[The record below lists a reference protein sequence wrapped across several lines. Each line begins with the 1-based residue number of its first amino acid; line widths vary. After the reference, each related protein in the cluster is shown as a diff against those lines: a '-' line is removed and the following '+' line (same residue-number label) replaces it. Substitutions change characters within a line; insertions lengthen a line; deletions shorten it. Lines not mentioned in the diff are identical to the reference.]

1 MIKKQQTQQ
10 TATLNNIFFDQL
22 DLFPL
27 AKIGTFCSHLSPANY
42 LILFSSL
49 PNATHLTSNGVKLE
63 VRIRIVCFKNAKAG
77 HFKSI
82 QTFPLGNF

>member
-10 TATLNNIFFDQL
+10 TETLNNIFFDQL

-27 AKIGTFCSHLSPANY
+27 AKIDTFCSHLSPTNDF
-42 LILFSSL
+42 ILFSSL
-49 PNATHLTSNGVKLE
+49 QNATHLTSNGVKLE
-63 VRIRIVCFKNAKAG
+63 VRIRMVCFKNVKAG
-77 HFKSI
+77 HFNSI